1 MKLCNELQSKRK
13 HFHSEEGSHRQK
25 ENIHSLY
32 TCIQNTKRTHTMN
45 DKRKKKRMNYK
56 RKKKTMKNRQ
66 RLEKT
71 LHKISLRYTNGQ
83 ETHGKVLSEMS
94 ITT

>member
-1 MKLCNELQSKRK
+1 MNDKRK
-13 HFHSEEGSHRQK
+13 K
-25 ENIHSLY
+25 
-32 TCIQNTKRTHTMN
+32 KRMN
-45 DKRKKKRMNYK
+45 YKRKKKRMNYK

-71 LHKISLRYTNGQ
+71 LHKISLRYTNCQ

-94 ITT
+94 INN